1 MFGAKDDG
9 SNDIKSSKD
18 FDSKKDTKEDK
29 KKKKKKKRELEESN
43 TSVREESN
51 ITPKKVE
58 GEPEFIKSK
67 KFKGTQKGYIFKRD
81 KNGLGYYKDT
91 FYKKVKKGKLP
102 KADAPPKFIPSPKFK
117 GATKGYVYKLDKKGL
132 GYYKDK
138 KPKVS
143 SKSGFNR
150 STWTPGDDKKK
161 KKKKKK
167 KDRHK
172 GHSSGGKMRWDTY

>member
-1 MFGAKDDG
+1 M
-9 SNDIKSSKD
+9 
-18 FDSKKDTKEDK
+18 
-29 KKKKKKKRELEESN
+29 
-43 TSVREESN
+43 
-51 ITPKKVE
+51 
-58 GEPEFIKSK
+58 
-67 KFKGTQKGYIFKRD
+67 
-81 KNGLGYYKDT
+81 
-91 FYKKVKKGKLP
+91 
-102 KADAPPKFIPSPKFK
+102 
-117 GATKGYVYKLDKKGL
+117 YKLDKKGL

-167 KDRHK
+167 KKDRHK